1 MGRQR
6 NEKILI
12 IDGFTLERQSV
23 KALLLASAGVSM
35 VQEVANTEGA
45 KRHLERSTFDLI
57 IYNLLSSEKAELNAL
72 REVNQLVGDQPVL
85 VVGPDIDTEDT
96 VRNLQG
102 SIHGYTTKQKGKEG
116 LLQAVQDLLDGKT
129 YFVTLGSKQAQRTAA
144 TAKAKKEGISNR
156 EKEILKL
163 VINGMNN
170 HTIGKE
176 LNISV
181 RTVENHRA
189 NMMRKLG
196 VKNTAE
202 LVKKAI
208 TEKLIDLQ

>member
-6 NEKILI
+6 NKKILI
-12 IDGFTLERQSV
+12 IDGFTLERESV
-23 KALLLASAGVSM
+23 KALLLASAGVSI
-35 VQEVANTEGA
+35 VEAAAAVEGA
-45 KRHLERSTFDLI
+45 KKHLERSTFDLI
-57 IYNLLSSEKAELNAL
+57 IYNLPSSEKAELNAL
-72 REVNQLVGDQPVL
+72 GEINRLAVDQPVL
-85 VVGPDIDTEDT
+85 VVGPDVDTEDT

-102 SIHGYTTKQKGKEG
+102 SIYGYTTKQDGQEG
-116 LLQAVQDLLDGKT
+116 LLQAVQDLLDGKF
-129 YFVTLGSKQAQRTAA
+129 YFVSLDAELTQLTAT
-144 TAKAKKEGISNR
+144 TAKAKKDAISNR

-170 HTIGKE
+170 NAIGKE

-202 LVKKAI
+202 LVNRAI
-208 TEKLIDLQ
+208 TEKLIDL